1 MFNLFFYH
9 QYFTY
14 LCSMKKI
21 GLILITIFLFSFTIP
36 SHLFDYKI
44 LRVLNQNKVYGN
56 STRNIEPILSEVL
69 SLTTSELSFNL
80 KSKTDLVF
88 KTKVANCVGYTKYYN
103 KLLSE
108 KLEKE
113 NIGNITIS
121 HARAK
126 VLFVGQNIH
135 FSNSPSLKDHDISIV
150 KNNNTGEVYYIDPS
164 LSEVFGNIIV
174 KQ

>member
-1 MFNLFFYH
+1 
-9 QYFTY
+9 
-14 LCSMKKI
+14 MKKLL
-21 GLILITIFLFSFTIP
+21 LIISCLFLVSFTIP
-36 SHLFDYKI
+36 SNLFNYRILSVIKQEKI
-44 LRVLNQNKVYGN
+44 YGKSIQNL
-56 STRNIEPILSEVL
+56 TPILSEVL
-69 SLTTSELSFNL
+69 TSTKSDLSFKL
-80 KSKTDLVF
+80 KSKTNLVF
-88 KTKVANCVGYTKYYN
+88 KTKVGNCVGYTKYYN

-108 KLEKE
+108 RLKKD

-150 KNNNTGEVYYIDPS
+150 KNNTTGDVYYIDPS

>member
-1 MFNLFFYH
+1 
-9 QYFTY
+9 
-14 LCSMKKI
+14 MKKI
-21 GLILITIFLFSFTIP
+21 GLILITVFLFSFTFP
-36 SHLFDYKI
+36 SQLFDYKI

-69 SLTTSELSFNL
+69 SLTTKELSFNL

-88 KTKVANCVGYTKYYN
+88 KTKVGNCVGYTKYYN
-103 KLLSE
+103 KVLSE
-108 KLEKE
+108 KLKKE
-113 NIGNITIS
+113 SIGNITIS

-126 VLFVGQNIH
+126 VIVVGQNIH
-135 FSNSPSLKDHDISIV
+135 FFNSPSLKDHDISIV

>member
-1 MFNLFFYH
+1 
-9 QYFTY
+9 
-14 LCSMKKI
+14 MKKL
-21 GLILITIFLFSFTIP
+21 GLILITIFLFSFTVP

-44 LRVLNQNKVYGN
+44 LRVLSQKNIYGS

-69 SLTTSELSFNL
+69 SSTTSDLSFKL
-80 KSKTDLVF
+80 KSNTDLVF
-88 KTKVANCVGYTKYYN
+88 KTKVGNCVGYTKYYN
-103 KLLSE
+103 KLLTE

-113 NIGNITIS
+113 NIGNVTIS

-126 VLFVGQNIH
+126 VLFAGQNIH

-150 KNNNTGEVYYIDPS
+150 KNNNTGEIYYIDPS

>member
-1 MFNLFFYH
+1 
-9 QYFTY
+9 
-14 LCSMKKI
+14 MKKI
-21 GLILITIFLFSFTIP
+21 GLILITVFLFSFTFP
-36 SHLFDYKI
+36 SQLFDYKI
-44 LRVLNQNKVYGN
+44 LRVLNENKIYGN

-69 SLTTSELSFNL
+69 SLTTKELSFNL

-88 KTKVANCVGYTKYYN
+88 KTKVGNCVGYTKYYN

-108 KLEKE
+108 KLKKE

-126 VLFVGQNIH
+126 VLVVGQNIH

>member
-1 MFNLFFYH
+1 
-9 QYFTY
+9 
-14 LCSMKKI
+14 MKKLL
-21 GLILITIFLFSFTIP
+21 LIISCLFLVSFTIP
-36 SHLFDYKI
+36 SNLFNYRILSVIKQEKI
-44 LRVLNQNKVYGN
+44 YGKSIQNLA
-56 STRNIEPILSEVL
+56 PILSEVL
-69 SLTTSELSFNL
+69 TSTKSDLSFKL
-80 KSKTDLVF
+80 KSKTNLVF
-88 KTKVANCVGYTKYYN
+88 KTKVGNCVGYTKYYN

-108 KLEKE
+108 RLKKD

-150 KNNNTGEVYYIDPS
+150 KNNTTGDVYYIDPS

>member
-1 MFNLFFYH
+1 MKNL
-9 QYFTY
+9 
-14 LCSMKKI
+14 
-21 GLILITIFLFSFTIP
+21 GLILITIFLFSFTVP

-44 LRVLNQNKVYGN
+44 LRILNQKNIYGN

-69 SLTTSELSFNL
+69 SSTTSNLSFNL
-80 KSKTDLVF
+80 KSNTDLVF
-88 KTKVANCVGYTKYYN
+88 KTKIGNCVGYAKYYN

-108 KLEKE
+108 KLKKE

-150 KNNNTGEVYYIDPS
+150 KNNTTGDVYYIDPS
-164 LSEVFGNIIV
+164 LSEVFGKIIV